1 MRDGVDGSGP
11 ETSLLLQSH
20 VAREELPCVEGSDR
34 FRFQATVLV
43 QHRNPAM
50 KLDGYLAA
58 PQ

>member
-34 FRFQATVLV
+34 FRFQSTVLV